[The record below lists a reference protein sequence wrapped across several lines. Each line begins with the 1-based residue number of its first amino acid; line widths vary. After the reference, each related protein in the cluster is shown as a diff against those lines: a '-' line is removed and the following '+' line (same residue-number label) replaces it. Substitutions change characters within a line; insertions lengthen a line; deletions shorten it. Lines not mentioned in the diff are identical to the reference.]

1 MKIHTLPKKYQ
12 LLDTK
17 YAYTLYADN
26 KADACTMIKYEI
38 IARIWFPYFVP
49 GRWDPINRFN
59 PSTFL
64 AHLAKGNVSFCH
76 HLASVVR

>member
-1 MKIHTLPKKYQ
+1 LNIKKIITYDVGNPGQNWFY
-12 LLDTK
+12 
-17 YAYTLYADN
+17 
-26 KADACTMIKYEI
+26 KYEI

-64 AHLAKGNVSFCH
+64 AHLA
-76 HLASVVR
+76 